1 MRSVVATALGHAREA
16 LGCARRLRLSHRV
29 DKGAECD
36 YQFVSPGGRWA
47 TAPTTVLKSE
57 AAVHFARGA
66 TYAETVAAAATLGPE
81 WKTIALRRRLA
92 RAASA
97 AQFAKAAET
106 VTGTSIFSVGGA

>member
-1 MRSVVATALGHAREA
+1 VIATALGHAREA
-16 LGCARRLRLSHRV
+16 LGCARRLRLSRRGS
-29 DKGAECD
+29 KGAECD

-47 TAPTTVLKSE
+47 TAPGGRWATAPATVLKSE

-97 AQFAKAAET
+97 AQFANAAET
-106 VTGTSIFSVGGA
+106 I